1 MTALTTSSTNP
12 SSITI
17 VGGSAVPAVRLDI
30 VVPAGQAEQDCLLQA
45 IFTNRLLREGTNRLS
60 GDALS
65 ERLDHLGAWLELS
78 TSVHHSF
85 LTLYTL
91 RRHADETFRLVADM
105 LFHPTFPQD
114 RFEVVRQANRSQ
126 HLVSLRRGDV
136 VARRHFATA
145 VYGPDHPCGRF
156 AETAD
161 YDKLCRS
168 DLVRFH
174 AAHYLSTT
182 PALFLSGDIDD
193 DLVRLTEECLATHWK
208 PFENKESSAPS
219 SDCQPVSP
227 KSGREVLTSESATQD
242 SLRMGCLMM
251 DVCDNDYHMM
261 RIVTTA
267 LGGYFGSRLMRTIR
281 EERGLTYG
289 IQAGLYTNTRQV
301 LFVVSSEAA
310 AGYGHDVADEVVRQ
324 CELLCA
330 HPIPDDELRRI
341 RAYMNGETL
350 RNYESVYNLVDAHI
364 FAHTHGLPSDHLQ
377 RAVEAVRTATP
388 ADLLAVA
395 RRWLRPDQFHT
406 VIVTPQ
412 K

>member
-1 MTALTTSSTNP
+1 MTALTTSSISP
-12 SSITI
+12 RGITI
-17 VGGSAVPAVRLDI
+17 LGGSAVPAVRLDI

-45 IFTNRLLREGTNRLS
+45 LFTNRLLREGTHRLS

-105 LFHPTFPQD
+105 LYHPTFPQE
-114 RFEVVRQANRSQ
+114 RLEAVRQANCSQ
-126 HLVSLRRGDV
+126 HLVSLHRGDV

-161 YDKLCRS
+161 FDRLCRD

-174 AAHYLSTT
+174 TTHYLSAA

-193 DLVRLTEECLATHWK
+193 ELVQLAEECFIAPHDHPVDSHT
-208 PFENKESSAPS
+208 PPPS
-219 SDCQPVSP
+219 SDRQPVSQKP
-227 KSGREVLTSESATQD
+227 ERKVLSSDGATQD
-242 SLRMGCLMM
+242 SLRMGSLMM
-251 DVCDNDYHMM
+251 DISDDDYHLM
-261 RIVTTA
+261 RIVAAT

-281 EERGLTYG
+281 EEQGLTYG

-310 AGYGHDVADEVVRQ
+310 AGYGHAVADEVVRQ
-324 CELLCA
+324 CEQLCT
-330 HPIPDDELRRI
+330 HPIPDEELRRV

-364 FAHTHGLPSDHLQ
+364 FAHTHGLPADHL
-377 RAVEAVRTATP
+377 RRTIEAVHTATP
-388 ADLLAVA
+388 ADLLAVS
-395 RRWLRPDQFHT
+395 RRWLHPDSFHT